1 VIFTSGAGD
10 GSQVQTIRLADTGG
24 NDMPRIDVQIPAPDG
39 VSNGTLHVPGGDG
52 PWPGVVM
59 FPDGGG
65 FRETFREM
73 GDHLA
78 GLGFVVLVP
87 DVYYREGEWAPFDM
101 ATAFSDEKERARLF
115 GVIGSLT
122 NERIIADA
130 GAYADFLLARPEVRG
145 PVIGT
150 TGYCMGGRMSMLAAG
165 GTGARIGA
173 AASFHGGRIA
183 VAGDPASPHLA
194 ADRIRATVYVAGAI
208 EDRSFT
214 REQAELLDGALTA
227 AGVEHTVEFYPAH
240 HGFAVPDNDTY
251 DPVASGRHW
260 EALRRLYQAR
270 L

>member
-1 VIFTSGAGD
+1 MPQEDVLIPTVD
-10 GSQVQTIRLADTGG
+10 GRA
-24 NDMPRIDVQIPAPDG
+24 R
-39 VSNGTLHVPGGDG
+39 GTLHVPDSGG
-52 PWPGVVM
+52 PWPGVVI
-59 FPDGGG
+59 FPDAGG
-65 FRETFREM
+65 FRATLNEM

-78 GLGFVVLVP
+78 SLGYVALVP

-101 ATAFSDEKERARLF
+101 ATAFADGKERARLF
-115 GVIGSLT
+115 GFVRSLT

-145 PVIGT
+145 PAVGT

-165 GTGARIGA
+165 GIGAKIGA

-183 VAGDPASPHLA
+183 VADDPASPHLA
-194 ADRIRATVYVAGAI
+194 ADRITATVYVAGAV

-214 REQAELLDGALTA
+214 PEQAKLLDDALTA
-227 AGVEHTVEFYPAH
+227 AGVDHTVEFYPAR

-251 DPVASGRHW
+251 DPAASARHW
-260 EALRRLYQAR
+260 EALKHLYQSG